1 MERRSWFYLYKML
14 HSEQERA
21 IFMEM
26 EKNYLEGFYY
36 KAKGAKSLS
45 EEDVHRIYYVY
56 AFAYPERIIIP
67 LNDAGVLID
76 GDEFEIA
83 PLTSNFKRPSIKEI
97 EFANHRITSYRS
109 ELDRISDKRT
119 RINALAKIMGDK
131 CVYYLG
137 NDCTGEMITDLLS
150 HNGGGSGYCTGIA
163 RTVAA
168 ILPFIYCVRG
178 KIKSPFSLIRDTS
191 YARSGTN
198 HVFNAYF
205 DEFDKRYYFFDM
217 CSVLST
223 ANHTQIENEIKR
235 GYHRK
240 SHSDR
245 NYQGLTFYTMEA
257 LKYRY
262 RLEDE
267 WIWK

>member
-1 MERRSWFYLYKML
+1 MTATKDFYLYKML

-21 IFMEM
+21 IFREM
-26 EKNYLEGFYY
+26 ETNYLEGFYY

-56 AFAYPERIIIP
+56 AFSYPERIIIP

-97 EFANHRITSYRS
+97 EFANNRIASYRS
-109 ELDRISDKRT
+109 KLDRISDKRKS
-119 RINALAKIMGDK
+119 IEELAKIMSEK

-150 HNGGGSGYCTGIA
+150 HDGGGSGYCTGIA
-163 RTVAA
+163 RTAAA

-178 KIKSPFSLIRDTS
+178 KIKSSFSLIRDTS
-191 YARSGTN
+191 YARNGTN

-217 CSVLST
+217 CSVLPT
-223 ANHTQIENEIKR
+223 ANHTQIENEIKQ
-235 GYHRK
+235 GYYR

-262 RLEDE
+262 GLEDE
-267 WIWK
+267 WILK